1 MMLWDTNCD
10 SILSFPQWGG
20 GETHCR
26 STCGTARNRRKRG
39 KMRTGMSRVDSQSA
53 VRNATSLPLP
63 LSLVRWFFR
72 LIFSKLCDEK
82 KKKWKRNLFV
92 YADILFMLNIF
103 HTPWKF
109 SLSVILFIFAVH
121 QCSLV
126 SPLSVPTYLA
136 LNKGRKKRNP

>member
-72 LIFSKLCDEK
+72 LIFSTLCDEK
-82 KKKWKRNLFV
+82 KMKKKPLCLCWYLIHVKYFLHTLKVFLICDFIYICCTPMFV
-92 YADILFMLNIF
+92 NFAFKCSNV
-103 HTPWKF
+103 F
-109 SLSVILFIFAVH
+109 ST
-121 QCSLV
+121 Q
-126 SPLSVPTYLA
+126 
-136 LNKGRKKRNP
+136 